1 MPMSSRLSAGR
12 DGPRPLHVL
21 VTGGCGFI
29 GSAVVRH
36 LVRSGRTEV
45 LNIDKLTYAGDL
57 ASVSEAAGSPRY
69 RLCTADVCDG
79 KTVGEEFESFQPDW
93 VIHLAAESHVDRSID
108 APAAFVQT
116 NVVGTFTLLEAALRY
131 WQQLPDARKPS
142 FRFLHVSTDEVYGS
156 LPLGGGAFTED
167 SAYAPNSPYA
177 ASKAAADHLA
187 RAWHRTYGLPV
198 MISNCSNNF
207 GPFQFPEKLIPTA
220 IIAALEG
227 KAVPVYGDGSNTRDW
242 LHVDEHVRALLAI
255 LERGRPGMTYLI
267 GARAETSN
275 LALVRAICRLLDELV
290 PGSASR
296 PHEQLV
302 TFVPDRPGHDLRYAI
317 DPTWLC
323 KELDWRPQ
331 ESFPSALRKTIQWYL
346 DHREW
351 WRRIRHEKYGGERL
365 GLAVERALGRMDA
378 K

>member
-12 DGPRPLHVL
+12 DGPRRLHVL

-36 LVRSGRTEV
+36 LVRSGRAEV

-57 ASVSEAAGSPRY
+57 ASVAEAAGSPRY
-69 RLCTADVCDG
+69 RLRTADVCDG
-79 KTVGEEFESFQPDW
+79 NAVGEEFESFQPDW

-108 APAAFVQT
+108 APAAFIQT
-116 NVVGTFTLLEAALRY
+116 NVAGTFTLLEAALRY
-131 WQQLPDARKPS
+131 WQRLPDTRKPS

-156 LPLGGGAFTED
+156 LPLAGGAFTED

-207 GPFQFPEKLIPTA
+207 GPFQFPEKLIPTV

-227 KAVPVYGDGSNTRDW
+227 ETVPVYGDGGNT
-242 LHVDEHVRALLAI
+242 
-255 LERGRPGMTYLI
+255 
-267 GARAETSN
+267 
-275 LALVRAICRLLDELV
+275 
-290 PGSASR
+290 
-296 PHEQLV
+296 
-302 TFVPDRPGHDLRYAI
+302 
-317 DPTWLC
+317 
-323 KELDWRPQ
+323 
-331 ESFPSALRKTIQWYL
+331 
-346 DHREW
+346 
-351 WRRIRHEKYGGERL
+351 
-365 GLAVERALGRMDA
+365 
-378 K
+378 